1 MQLRAFLWQQLAGTH
16 CSVVETRDVEP
27 HRGLHAPSGVA
38 GDASFWYKQ
47 SEADDYLE
55 AWVPNGG
62 GRQ

>member
-1 MQLRAFLWQQLAGTH
+1 MQYWHPTGSIRFRYPVDTPDWSGTI
-16 CSVVETRDVEP
+16 R
-27 HRGLHAPSGVA
+27 GVA